1 MSFAFIFFFKQKT
14 AYEMRISDWNSD
26 VCSSELDLR
35 ALGANGVDREAEG
48 EPHRIVRDGLQE
60 RDHLARVD
68 EGEGPG
74 EDIDTAATSAGTRHL
89 EIGDVGRLLREA
101 RPVIAETGIARR
113 LSFELARPGDIGRSA
128 HVVHE
133 TVHAVADVCGDG
145 GRDHAGG
152 SYGERRIADASN
164 HVRLPSR

>member
-35 ALGANGVDREAEG
+35 ALGANGVDREAGG

-60 RDHLARVD
+60 RDHHARDD

-74 EDIDTAATSAGTRHL
+74 EAIDTAATSAGL
-89 EIGDVGRLLREA
+89 PSLVIGVVGRLLRVE
-101 RPVIAETGIARR
+101 RQDVSVTVIARR
-113 LSFELARPGDIGRSA
+113 LSFDPARPGLTGRSA
-128 HVVHE
+128 HVVRT
-133 TVHAVADVCGDG
+133 TVHA
-145 GRDHAGG
+145 
-152 SYGERRIADASN
+152 ASE
-164 HVRLPSR
+164 V